1 MVVVGDQPADRL
13 AHEPADHDHQEV
25 KKADHDQKAH
35 LLSVRRAVGQQP
47 QRQRNGERIE
57 AQGYSEQQYGEQVH
71 RGKKFAQKY
80 EELFVFGVPS
90 Y

>member
-1 MVVVGDQPADRL
+1 MRSLPSRSAMVRAM
-13 AHEPADHDHQEV
+13 
-25 KKADHDQKAH
+25 
-35 LLSVRRAVGQQP
+35 RRMRSWLRP